1 MKNADFRLQGGL
13 TFAFLVPETVEEYN
27 NLAAD
32 ASACLDSAIDNVMY
46 RGPFARLRERLAQ
59 RVEEQTSIARARKP
73 HPSPEQA
80 KVGVTVFDESPGGY
94 ISRAAAELG
103 KDSAGDAFQSVFDE
117 MLSANAALQDG
128 DANKIV
134 FDPSERVSRGPS
146 ATAGK
151 GDVEAAKVIL
161 ASGPKL
167 QQALTQLANTLG
179 HDVVLSGDEATQLR
193 QLAVAYKEYR
203 QAMSSV
209 TRLVA

>member
-151 GDVEAAKVIL
+151 GDGESIGSKCVMRKLTGIY
-161 ASGPKL
+161 ASTGGEVTVYIRNQFVLTFLMGFPK
-167 QQALTQLANTLG
+167 
-179 HDVVLSGDEATQLR
+179 DVVWDFLYGASE
-193 QLAVAYKEYR
+193 
-203 QAMSSV
+203 
-209 TRLVA
+209 